1 MNTPFPNNEFRFSL
15 PDNLRFSDS
24 VREGYQATGE
34 THAAIGRAL
43 TRKIADAIAR
53 MVTFAR
59 RGSTLAELRGMSDR
73 ELADM
78 GLGRSDLPR
87 VFDADFASEHGRRHR

>member
-1 MNTPFPNNEFRFSL
+1 MSTPFPNNEFHFSV

-24 VREGYQATGE
+24 VRDGHQAAGA
-34 THAAIGRAL
+34 THAAMGRLL

-53 MVTFAR
+53 IITFAR
-59 RGSTLAELRGMSDR
+59 RGGTLAELRGMSDR

-87 VFDADFASEHGRRHR
+87 VFDADFAREHGRRHR

>member
-1 MNTPFPNNEFRFSL
+1 MSPPFPNNEFHFSV

-24 VREGYQATGE
+24 VRDGHPAAGA
-34 THAAIGRAL
+34 THATIGRLL
-43 TRKIADAIAR
+43 TRKFADAIAR
-53 MVTFAR
+53 VVTFAR

-87 VFDADFASEHGRRHR
+87 VFDADFASEHGRRRH